1 MNTKFSDLTVTLVP
15 RRAALVAGF
24 DNQLEVLVRVQAP
37 EAPEGAA
44 KKRPPYGIGLVID
57 RSGSMSGQPI
67 EEARRCAAYV
77 VDQLRAD
84 DWVSVVEFDNRVK
97 LAAAAQPKGDGRLL
111 MRAIE
116 DICAG
121 GNTNLHGGWH
131 AGAEDLAKSVLEAG
145 LKRVILL
152 SDGCANE
159 GITETSE
166 IADQCREMAKAGVTT
181 STYGLGRSFN
191 EELMVAMADAGQGNH
206 YYGETAEDLMEP
218 FRAEF
223 DLLSNLCLKGL
234 KLKAT
239 GCSGGSVEMLN
250 QLTGNAEEGWLLPD
264 LAWGSEAW
272 AVLRV
277 RIPKG
282 AVPSEG
288 IATDCLNVDLSATD
302 LDGSV
307 HLFGSLPLSLSAINA
322 AAYAAVAED
331 SLVVRRLSEI
341 EAGNL
346 LRSMRDAAN
355 RGDWPEVDRILKA
368 AEEKYADNEWVAGV
382 LVSIRAVA
390 ATRSRERLMKDSMYA
405 SKSFSK
411 RLTSKGESLDF
422 SCEIEAPS
430 YLPRKR
436 APGKEE
442 FGKK

>member
-1 MNTKFSDLTVTLVP
+1 MNTNFSELSITLVP
-15 RRAALVAGF
+15 RRAALIAGF
-24 DNQLEVLVRVQAP
+24 DNQLEVLVRIQAP
-37 EAPEGAA
+37 DAPEGAV

-57 RSGSMSGQPI
+57 RSGSMTGQPL
-67 EEARRCAAYV
+67 EEAKRCAAYV

-84 DWVSVVEFDNRVK
+84 DWASVVEFDNRVK
-97 LAAAAQPKGDGRLL
+97 LLAGAQVKSDGRSL
-111 MRAIE
+111 MGAID
-116 DICAG
+116 DIFAG

-159 GITETSE
+159 GITDTAR
-166 IADQCREMAKAGVTT
+166 IAEQCREMAKAGVTT
-181 STYGLGRSFN
+181 STYGLGHSFN

-206 YYGETAEDLMEP
+206 YYGETANDLMEP

-234 KLKAT
+234 KLRAT
-239 GCSGGSVEMLN
+239 GCPGGSLEMLN
-250 QLTGNAEEGWLLPD
+250 QLTGNADEGWLLPD

-277 RIPKG
+277 RIPKAAISAEG
-282 AVPSEG
+282 AS
-288 IATDCLNVDLSATD
+288 TDCLHVEVSATD
-302 LDGSV
+302 LDGG
-307 HLFGSLPLSLSAINA
+307 HHFFGSLPLSHSALNA
-322 AAYAAVAED
+322 TAYGAVAEEP
-331 SLVVRRLSEI
+331 LVVRRLAEI

-346 LRSMRDAAN
+346 LRAIRDAAN
-355 RGDWPEVDRILKA
+355 QGDWPEVDRILEA
-368 AEEKYADNEWVAGV
+368 AEAKYADNEWVAGV
-382 LVSIRAVA
+382 LASIRSVA
-390 ATRSRERLMKDSMYA
+390 TTRSRERLMKDSMYA

-411 RLTSKGESLDF
+411 RLASKSESLDF
-422 SCEIEAPS
+422 SCEVEAPS
-430 YLPRKR
+430 YLRRKQ